1 MISATMKV
9 HPNYK
14 AANFTI
20 EYTTTNTTDDTDTD
34 PNKIFHAVLAEMFT
48 QLVDW
53 SDNYI
58 NGYFTFGY
66 NTATGAYSQ
75 STTDADSNRPSV
87 SFLGY
92 GHNQTASELRE
103 TLSPFLDTLN
113 ATAGIEGQV
122 EISEVPR
129 MTDLLGKSAAYAA
142 AGVNIII
149 GSRLWDKEVLLNK
162 PKLLEFFEQ
171 VDQDTIAVYEKG
183 VTPGTTT
190 GLLISGPGLRNA
202 ADADGTSVSPA
213 WRRTYLHLSKLPR
226 LSTLPLKIYRITDCI
241 HSHRSYL
248 GLQKLNPSSHRS
260 SRQHEHISKEI
271 TRHGSG
277 YGLLPQRG

>member
-1 MISATMKV
+1 MISATIKV

-14 AANFTI
+14 VANFTI
-20 EYTTTNTTDDTDTD
+20 EYTTTTTNDTSIS
-34 PNKIFHAVLAEMFT
+34 PNENFHAVLAEMFT

-92 GHNQTASELRE
+92 AHNQTAAELRK
-103 TLSPFLDTLN
+103 TISPFLDTLN
-113 ATAGIEGQV
+113 ATAGIESRV

-129 MTDLLGKSAAYAA
+129 MTDILGKSAAYAP

-149 GSRLWDKEVLLNK
+149 GSRLWSKEVLLDK
-162 PKLLEFFEQ
+162 PKLLEFFDQ

-190 GLLISGPGLRNA
+190 GLLVSGPGLRNA
-202 ADADGTSVSPA
+202 PDADGTSVTPA
-213 WRRTYLHLSKLPR
+213 WRRTYLHLSKLPQ
-226 LSTLPLKIYRITDCI
+226 LCM
-241 HSHRSYL
+241 
-248 GLQKLNPSSHRS
+248 LNYGSS
-260 SRQHEHISKEI
+260 
-271 TRHGSG
+271 
-277 YGLLPQRG
+277 